1 MINELIKNPYNERMK
16 EYEKGMKYIA
26 SLERS
31 QKWSELYTAATK
43 MADEILELRHKIAEC
58 KSNNELYM

>member
-1 MINELIKNPYNERMK
+1 MTQLIKNPYNERMK

-26 SLERS
+26 SIERS
-31 QKWSELYTAATK
+31 RKWSELYTAATK